1 MDKNTMTEK
10 LKQAQALLSEVYDDP
25 ALDHEAN
32 SSLSCADSCIIEV
45 LDFLNP
51 KPIGRIYFKYFD
63 PFLGAYRED
72 DCPLLPNEAPDDT
85 ARATLARH
93 FEFERRKLQFVKIDF
108 IEGIKK

>member
-1 MDKNTMTEK
+1 MDKNTMTIK
-10 LKQAQALLSEVYDDP
+10 LKQAQALLSEIFDDP

-51 KPIGRIYFKYFD
+51 KPLGTIYFKYFD
-63 PFLGAYRED
+63 CFLECYRED
-72 DCPLLPNEAPDDT
+72 QAPLMPDEAPEFT

-93 FEFERRKLQFVKIDF
+93 FDYEKRKLQFVKIDF
-108 IEGIKK
+108 IQGA

>member
-1 MDKNTMTEK
+1 MNKATMTEK
-10 LKQAQALLSEVYDDP
+10 LKQAQALLSEIYDDP
-25 ALDHEAN
+25 ALDNSEAN
-32 SSLSCADSCIIEV
+32 NSLSCADSCIIEV

-63 PFLGAYRED
+63 PLIGGYRED
-72 DCPLLPNEAPDDT
+72 DCPLFPNEAPDDT

-108 IEGIKK
+108 IQGV